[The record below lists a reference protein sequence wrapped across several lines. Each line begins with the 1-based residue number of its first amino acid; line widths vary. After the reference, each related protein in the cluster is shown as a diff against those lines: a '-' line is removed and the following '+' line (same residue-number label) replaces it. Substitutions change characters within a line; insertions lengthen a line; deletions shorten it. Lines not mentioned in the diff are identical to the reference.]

1 MARGET
7 RDAPAPVAHR
17 GAPLEGIRI
26 LDLSRVLA
34 GPWCTQLLA
43 DLGAEVIKVEKPG
56 EGDDTRAWGPPYVQS
71 ADGSARE
78 SAYFL
83 SANRGKRSLAIDL
96 ASFAGARIVAQLA
109 ARCDVLV
116 ENFKVGGLARYG
128 LDYASLSAA
137 HPRLVY
143 CSITGFGQDGPYA
156 ARPGYDFVVQGM
168 SGLMSVT
175 GEPGG
180 EPMKAGVAIV
190 DVFTGLYAA
199 NAIQAAL
206 RMRERT
212 GQGTHIDIALLDVQV
227 AAMANQALNYLASGS
242 NPARHG
248 NAHPNIVPYQSF
260 RTADLPVTIAVGND
274 QQFRRLC
281 DVLGTPGLAADVR
294 FTSNELRVRHRGELL
309 PLLQDLLLAQGAAH
323 WLGRLEAAGVP
334 AGPVNTMEQVFSD
347 PQVRHRGLQLELGR
361 PGIGAVPGVRCP
373 IRMVGAEVGST
384 RAPPALGADTRAV
397 LRELLGLT
405 EQQLEALANASR

>member
-1 MARGET
+1 MT
-7 RDAPAPVAHR
+7 T
-17 GAPLEGIRI
+17 PLEGIRV

-71 ADGSARE
+71 ADGRARE

-83 SANRGKRSLAIDL
+83 SANRGKRSVAIDI
-96 ASFAGARIVAQLA
+96 AHPRGARLVAQLA

-128 LDYASLSAA
+128 LDQASLSAA
-137 HPRLVY
+137 HPGLVY

-156 ARPGYDFVVQGM
+156 GRPGYDFVVQGM

-212 GQGTHIDIALLDVQV
+212 GLGTHIDLALLDVQV

-260 RTADLPVTIAVGND
+260 RTADVPVTVAVGND

-281 DVLGTPGLAADVR
+281 DVLGCPGLAADAR
-294 FTSNELRVRHRGELL
+294 FASNELRVRHREALL
-309 PLLQDLLLAQGAAH
+309 PLLQELLLAREAAH
-323 WLGRLEAAGVP
+323 WLARLEAAGVP
-334 AGPVNTMEQVFSD
+334 AGPVNTMQQVFAD
-347 PQVRHRGLQLELGR
+347 PQVRHRGLRQESEHARVG
-361 PGIGAVPGVRCP
+361 GVPGVRCP
-373 IRMVGAEVGST
+373 IRMTGAEVGST
-384 RAPPALGADTRAV
+384 LAPPALGADTRAV
-397 LRELLGLT
+397 LAGVLGLAAA
-405 EQQLEALANASR
+405 QLDELAREGVVVP

>member
-1 MARGET
+1 MT
-7 RDAPAPVAHR
+7 T
-17 GAPLEGIRI
+17 PLEGIRV

-71 ADGSARE
+71 ADGRARE

-83 SANRGKRSLAIDL
+83 SANRGKRSVAIDI
-96 ASFAGARIVAQLA
+96 AHPRGARLVAQLA

-128 LDYASLSAA
+128 LDQASLSAA
-137 HPRLVY
+137 HPGLVY

-156 ARPGYDFVVQGM
+156 GRPGYDFVVQGM

-212 GQGTHIDIALLDVQV
+212 GLGTHIDLALLDVQV

-260 RTADLPVTIAVGND
+260 RTADVPVTVAVGND

-281 DVLGTPGLAADVR
+281 DVLGCPGLAADAR
-294 FTSNELRVRHRGELL
+294 FASNELRVRHREALL
-309 PLLQDLLLAQGAAH
+309 PLLQELLLAREAAH
-323 WLGRLEAAGVP
+323 WLARLEAAGVP
-334 AGPVNTMEQVFSD
+334 AGPVNTMQQVFAD
-347 PQVRHRGLQLELGR
+347 PQVRHRGLRQELEHARVG
-361 PGIGAVPGVRCP
+361 GVPGVRCP
-373 IRMVGAEVGST
+373 IRMTGAEVGST
-384 RAPPALGADTRAV
+384 LAPPALGADTRAV
-397 LRELLGLT
+397 LAGVLGLAAA
-405 EQQLEALANASR
+405 QLDELAREGVVAP